1 MTGLDLVVRGG
12 TVATASFVVRSSTE
26 MVSSY
31 RLVTHAVSPVV
42 STTTPWGPDP
52 VVMLSVTVMASVSMT
67 DTVSPAVCSVP

>member
-1 MTGLDLVVRGG
+1 MSPTG

-52 VVMLSVTVMASVSMT
+52 VVMLSVTAALT
-67 DTVSPAVCSVP
+67 TQEGLIGFDLGR